1 MADMELFEYSP
12 EKREAERRAAE
23 LRAVIRRNDRLYY
36 AEASPEI
43 SDAEYDRLYREL
55 EALEAAWP
63 ELAAPDSPTR
73 AVGNDLSEGFRKVKH
88 AEPMLSIDDIF
99 QQKTQDGSF
108 GDAELIEFYDRLG
121 KALGTALP
129 AVEVGPKI
137 DGVAVTLYYE
147 NGSLVYAATRGDGRT
162 GDDITENVRTIR
174 SVPLFLP
181 APCPRVLEVRGEI
194 FMRAEAFAELNAR
207 RDREG
212 LSAFAN
218 PRNAAAGTIKL
229 LDAGEVAA
237 RPLDFLAHGLGAYDG
252 PPLADAGAFAELLH
266 ALGIP
271 VNEPLI
277 RAETLEETR
286 AAVRRIDSLRHT
298 LGYGT
303 DGAVIKLFSFPL
315 RGELGATARAPRW
328 AAAFKFLPEQKET
341 TILGITIQVG
351 RTGVLTPVAEL
362 EPVRLSGTLVSRA
375 TLHNQDEI
383 ERRDIRPG
391 DRVLVEKA
399 GEIIPAVIRVTHPE
413 LRPADSAPYSI
424 HDAVGG
430 VCPSCGE
437 AISRIEGQVAWRC
450 VNPACPARA
459 ASRTIHF
466 CRREA
471 LDIESLG
478 GGVAEALVSRGWI
491 SSPLD
496 LFRLDAERLASLNL
510 GTGGEPRHFGE
521 KNAAKAMQALGR
533 ARTLPLERWLTA
545 LGIPNVGVVTARD
558 LASFHR
564 NLAETAHSDFL
575 RAVAL
580 LAGSIDLCRKA
591 NARARRGAKA
601 ALKRSLDALKAEMLS
616 LAAPWK
622 ERGYLSFEM
631 PGSAGTLRCAVGPA
645 AAKSVV
651 LYFESETGRRCLAAL
666 EELGINPSSPLYR
679 ERAEDAPGAAPLAG
693 KTFVLTGSFSKPRD
707 ELKREIAAAGGK
719 AASALS
725 RRTSFLV
732 AGEGGGSKR
741 DKAAALGVPMIGEEE
756 LRRMMRQN

>member
-129 AVEVGPKI
+129 AVEVEPKI

-303 DGAVIKLFSFPL
+303 DGAVVKLFSFPL

-341 TILGITIQVG
+341 TILGITVQVG

-679 ERAEDAPGAAPLAG
+679 ERAEDAPGASPLAG

>member
-129 AVEVGPKI
+129 AVEVEPKI

-207 RDREG
+207 RDQEG

-252 PPLADAGAFAELLH
+252 SPLADAGAFAELLH

-341 TILGITIQVG
+341 TILGITVQVG

-679 ERAEDAPGAAPLAG
+679 ERADAPGASPLAG

>member
-129 AVEVGPKI
+129 AVEVEPKI

-147 NGSLVYAATRGDGRT
+147 NGSLVYAATRGDGRM

-303 DGAVIKLFSFPL
+303 DGAVVKLFSFPL

-437 AISRIEGQVAWRC
+437 AISRIEGKVVAWRC

-533 ARTLPLERWLTA
+533 ARALPLERWLTA

-679 ERAEDAPGAAPLAG
+679 ERADAPGASPLAG